1 MELLQTEVNLFG
13 YVQLLR
19 DKFTDN
25 VLFRLIGLIRN
36 PSSRFKKF
44 QAAMHADLIFAPT
57 SIISTDWH
65 GITATRRNLLS

>member
-1 MELLQTEVNLFG
+1 MELLQTEVNLFE

-25 VLFRLIGLIRN
+25 DLYGLIGLIRN
-36 PSSRFKKF
+36 PSSRFKKI
-44 QAAMHADLIFAPT
+44 QAAMHTDLIFAPT

-65 GITATRRNLLS
+65 RHYSNSA